1 MKKFKYLLIML
12 VALTVSVS
20 CSDDDDDMGSNELV
34 GTWGLTESEDGIAIS
49 IAATFNANFKG
60 TIASTFSFGGE
71 SETDNSNFT
80 WSTEGNK
87 LTMVMN
93 GETDISTYSI
103 SGNKLT
109 ITDEDSDSFV
119 LTRQ

>member
-1 MKKFKYLLIML
+1 ML

-20 CSDDDDDMGSNELV
+20 CSDDDDSMGNELV
-34 GTWGLTESEDGIAIS
+34 GTWELSESEEGVAIT
-49 IAATFNANFKG
+49 IEATFNSNYKG
-60 TIASTFSFGGE
+60 TLASTFTFAGQ

-80 WSTEGNK
+80 WSTEGNI
-87 LTMVMN
+87 LTMVMD

-109 ITDEDSDSFV
+109 ITDEGDSFV

>member
-20 CSDDDDDMGSNELV
+20 CSDDNDDMGSNELV
-34 GTWGLTESEDGIAIS
+34 GTWGLSESDEGVAIS
-49 IAATFNANFKG
+49 IEATFNANFKG

-87 LTMVMN
+87 LTMIID
-93 GETDISTYSI
+93 GDTEISTYSI

-109 ITDEDSDSFV
+109 ITDDDSDSFV
-119 LTRQ
+119 LIRQ

>member
-20 CSDDDDDMGSNELV
+20 CSDDDDDMGNNELV
-34 GTWGLTESEDGIAIS
+34 GTWELTESEDGIAIS
-49 IAATFNANFKG
+49 IEATFKADFKG
-60 TIASTFSFGGE
+60 TIASTFTFGGA

-80 WSTEGNK
+80 WSTDGNK
-87 LTMVMN
+87 LTMVMD
-93 GETDISTYSI
+93 GDTEVLTYSV

-109 ITDEDSDSFV
+109 ITDSDNDSTV

>member
-34 GTWGLTESEDGIAIS
+34 GTWGLTESDEGIAIS

-60 TIASTFSFGGE
+60 TIASTFTFNGE

-80 WSTEGNK
+80 WSTDGNK
-87 LTMVMN
+87 LTMVID
-93 GETDISTYSI
+93 GESEISTYSI

-109 ITDEDSDSFV
+109 VTNDGESTV